1 MKLIS
6 EQKAIELANR
16 RKGEFAAEIGER
28 FEHRA
33 KSCATC
39 EVKGSCCTDVHFVN
53 VRITRLDARAIIAV
67 LADLPEEM
75 RTRAEE
81 RVTRSAELLKNEERA
96 EAKFACPLFEADL
109 GCLVH
114 GRAKPLPCITHACYE
129 RPEDLPPDELLAAE
143 EAEVLRLERRAYG
156 RNFAALPIPLAIETY
171 R

>member
-6 EQKAIELANR
+6 EQKAIELANA
-16 RKGEFAAEIGER
+16 RKDDFAAEIGER

-39 EVKGSCCTDVHFVN
+39 KVKGSCCTDVHFVN
-53 VRITRLDARAIIAV
+53 VRITRLEARAINAV

-81 RVTRSAELLKNEERA
+81 LIARSAELLKNEERA
-96 EAKFACPLFEADL
+96 EAKFACPLFEHDL

-114 GRAKPLPCITHACYE
+114 GKAKPLPCIVHACYE
-129 RPEDLPPDELLAAE
+129 RPKDLPPDELLAAE
-143 EAEVLRLERRAYG
+143 EAEVLRLERRAYQ

>member
-6 EQKAIELANR
+6 EQKASELANA

-28 FEHRA
+28 FEHAA
-33 KSCATC
+33 KSCVSC

-53 VRITRLDARAIIAV
+53 VRITRLEARAINAV
-67 LADLPEEM
+67 LADLPQDL

-81 RVTRSAELLKNEERA
+81 RITRSAELLKNEEWA
-96 EAKFACPLFEADL
+96 EAKFACPLFERES

-114 GRAKPLPCITHACYE
+114 GKAKPLPCITHACYE
-129 RPEDLPPDELLAAE
+129 RPQDLPPDELLAAE
-143 EAEVLRLERRAYG
+143 EAEVLRLERRAYS

>member
-1 MKLIS
+1 MRLIS

-16 RKGEFAAEIGER
+16 RKADFAAEIGER

-33 KSCATC
+33 KSCETC

-53 VRITRLDARAIIAV
+53 VRITRLEARAINAV
-67 LADLPEEM
+67 LNELPDEE
-75 RTRAEE
+75 RTRVAE
-81 RVTRSAELLKNEERA
+81 RIRTSAARLENEKRA
-96 EAKFACPLFEADL
+96 EAKFACPLFESEK

-129 RPEDLPPDELLAAE
+129 RPEHLPPDELLAAE
-143 EAEVLRLERRAYG
+143 EHEVLKLERSAYG
-156 RNFAALPIPLAIETY
+156 RNSAALPIPLALEAY

>member
-6 EQKAIELANR
+6 EQRSIDLANA
-16 RKGEFAAEIGER
+16 RKARFAAEIGER

-53 VRITRLDARAIIAV
+53 VRITRLEARAINAA
-67 LADLPEEM
+67 LGELPEEVRE
-75 RTRAEE
+75 RTAGRISH
-81 RVTRSAELLKNEERA
+81 SAELLKSEERA

-114 GRAKPLPCITHACYE
+114 GKAKPLPCIVHACYE
-129 RPEDLPPDELLAAE
+129 RPEHLPPNELLAAE
-143 EAEVLRLERRAYG
+143 EQEALNLERRAYG
-156 RNFAALPIPLAIETY
+156 RNFAALPIPLALETY

>member
-6 EQKAIELANR
+6 EQKAIELANA
-16 RKGEFAAEIGER
+16 RKARFAAEIGER

-53 VRITRLDARAIIAV
+53 VRITRLEARAINAA
-67 LADLPEEM
+67 LAELPEEVRE
-75 RTRAEE
+75 RTAR
-81 RVTRSAELLKNEERA
+81 RISHSAELLKNEERA

-114 GRAKPLPCITHACYE
+114 GRAKPLSCIVHACYE
-129 RPEDLPPDELLAAE
+129 RPEDLPPDELLAGE
-143 EAEVLRLERRAYG
+143 EQEVLKLERRAYG
-156 RNFAALPIPLAIETY
+156 RNFAALPIPLALETN

>member
-6 EQKAIELANR
+6 EQKAIELANA
-16 RKGEFAAEIGER
+16 RKGAFAAEIGER

-53 VRITRLDARAIIAV
+53 VRITRLEARSINAV
-67 LADLPEEM
+67 LAELPEEV
-75 RTRAEE
+75 RTRAGE
-81 RVTRSAELLKNEERA
+81 RIARSAEILKNEERA
-96 EAKFACPLFEADL
+96 EAKFACPLFEREL

-114 GRAKPLPCITHACYE
+114 GKAKPFPCITHACYE

-143 EAEVLRLERRAYG
+143 EAEVLKLERRAYG
-156 RNFAALPIPLAIETY
+156 RNFAALPIPLALETY
-171 R
+171 G

>member
-16 RKGEFAAEIGER
+16 RKADFAAEIGER

-53 VRITRLDARAIIAV
+53 VRITRLEARAINAV
-67 LADLPEEM
+67 LAKLPEDV

-81 RVTRSAELLKNEERA
+81 RIVRSAELLKNEERA
-96 EAKFACPLFEADL
+96 EANFACPLFEADL

-114 GRAKPLPCITHACYE
+114 AKAKPLPCITHACYE
-129 RPEDLPPDELLAAE
+129 RPENLPPDELLAAE
-143 EAEVLRLERRAYG
+143 EAEVLKLERRAYG